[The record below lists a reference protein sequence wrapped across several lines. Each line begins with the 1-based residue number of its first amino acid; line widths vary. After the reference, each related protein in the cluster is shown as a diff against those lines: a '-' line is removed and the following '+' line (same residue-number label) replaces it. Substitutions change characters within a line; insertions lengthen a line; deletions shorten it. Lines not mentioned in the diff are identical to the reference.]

1 MGKEELYLN
10 LEKFGFS
17 KMESII
23 YVELLKNK
31 CMTGYQIAKNLNI
44 ARASVYPVLEE
55 LLKKGA
61 VLLISG
67 EPNQYRAEEPVTLIS
82 RMNSEYNKRAEL
94 LKKGLSEINK
104 SDSGKKYVNI
114 EGMENII
121 AKVKEML
128 LRSNREVYI
137 NTDFELE
144 YFKSEFEILKER
156 GVRIILFTFAN
167 IETKEFPLEIYHN
180 KIETSK
186 CKNKIIM
193 MVSDMNMALTAGV
206 EENGEFIG
214 TVSEN
219 RLFTKIIAEHIHHDI
234 YLLNL
239 KNKNGK
245 DMIEKDILIGSIQE
259 KRDY

>member
-1 MGKEELYLN
+1 MDKDELYLN
-10 LEKFGFS
+10 LEKIGFS

-55 LLKKGA
+55 LLKKGV

-67 EPNQYRAEEPVTLIS
+67 EPNQYRAEEPIALVN

-94 LKKGLSEINK
+94 LKQGLSEINK

-128 LRSNREVYI
+128 LMSEREIYI

-144 YFKSEFEILKER
+144 YFKNELEILKKK
-156 GVRIILFTFAN
+156 GVRIVLFTFAD
-167 IETKEFPLEIYHN
+167 IKTDEFPVEIYYN
-180 KIETSK
+180 KIENSK

-193 MVSDMNMALTAGV
+193 MVSDMKRALTAGV

-219 RLFTKIIAEHIHHDI
+219 RVFTKIIAEHIHHDI

-239 KNKNGK
+239 KNKHGK